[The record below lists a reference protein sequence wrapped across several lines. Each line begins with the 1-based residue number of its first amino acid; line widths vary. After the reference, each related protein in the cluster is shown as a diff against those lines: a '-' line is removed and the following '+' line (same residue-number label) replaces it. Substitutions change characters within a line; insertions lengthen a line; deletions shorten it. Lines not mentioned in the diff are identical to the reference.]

1 MCKET
6 NIKNEEKL
14 DSFLQK
20 SIRKTHSDV
29 WFNQKNIDNQDY
41 KNILFVR
48 LVASKN
54 TKFTNVNFSYCIFD
68 HAYLRDGSFDNCIFL
83 GCKFLN
89 SNFNGSSFI
98 KCDFRYSF
106 FDKTFIDEDFLD
118 NNLPKEKNLKQRLL
132 RTIRINYQQLGD
144 SKNVNKVMLLE
155 IQATRGYLKDA
166 AFSDDEY
173 YQKKYGGFKKRTKA
187 IFNLICFIF
196 WDFIWGNGEK
206 LYNLIRLF
214 IFVLISIVIYDM
226 CHASPQNSDSISY
239 LINSIFRSIAIF
251 FSVENPSYFSDS
263 FKTLI
268 VFIRLFLFA
277 LFISI
282 LVKRLNRR

>member
-1 MCKET
+1 MCQET
-6 NIKNEEKL
+6 NIENEAET

-20 SIRKTHSDV
+20 SIRKTYSDF
-29 WFNQKNIDNQDY
+29 WFNQKIIDHRNYQ
-41 KNILFVR
+41 NILFVR
-48 LVASKN
+48 LVASKK

-68 HAYLRDGSFDNCIFL
+68 HAYLRDCSFDNCVFI

-89 SNFNGSSFI
+89 SNFHGSSFV
-98 KCDFRYSF
+98 KCNFQYSF

-118 NNLPKEKNLKQRLL
+118 NNLPDEKNLKQRLL

-144 SKNVNKVMLLE
+144 SKNVNRVMLLE
-155 IQATRGYLKDA
+155 IDATRGYLKDA
-166 AFSDDEY
+166 AFSDNDY
-173 YQKKYGGFKKRTKA
+173 YKKKYGGFKKRTRA
-187 IFNLICFIF
+187 IINLICFIF

-206 LYNLIRLF
+206 LYNLIRFF
-214 IFVLISIVIYDM
+214 IFVLIGIVIYDM
-226 CHASPQNSDSISY
+226 SHASAQNSDSISY

-251 FSVENPSYFSDS
+251 FSVENPDYFSDS

-282 LVKRLNRR
+282 LVKRLSRR